1 MGDSGSGK
9 LFGKDL
15 DYGVIAWT
23 EMQRILT
30 ISTLEE
36 TKVLVVTKRYSFF
49 FFFFGNQRTG
59 GEMKLI
65 DFILFVCYDVR
76 RISFSIVFH

>member
-1 MGDSGSGK
+1 MDGNAAY
-9 LFGKDL
+9 F
-15 DYGVIAWT
+15 DYFDVGRNEST
-23 EMQRILT
+23 CCNEKIL
-30 ISTLEE
+30 
-36 TKVLVVTKRYSFF
+36 FF

>member
-1 MGDSGSGK
+1 MDDSGSGK

-49 FFFFGNQRTG
+49 FFFLNQKSANGWRD
-59 GEMKLI
+59 EI
-65 DFILFVCYDVR
+65 N
-76 RISFSIVFH
+76 